1 MDSSNYSFCHYAE
14 SGEIKMYGS
23 CAQDDLPLQSFSG
36 CTMAILGQS
45 FLVPEEPH
53 YMAEGEI
60 LTPCVDYDL
69 LSLPIPCLITIEGIE
84 YEVTE
89 LPTFSFDAPGTYD
102 LYIVPGDARF
112 KDKVISYESST

>member
-1 MDSSNYSFCHYAE
+1 
-14 SGEIKMYGS
+14 MYGS